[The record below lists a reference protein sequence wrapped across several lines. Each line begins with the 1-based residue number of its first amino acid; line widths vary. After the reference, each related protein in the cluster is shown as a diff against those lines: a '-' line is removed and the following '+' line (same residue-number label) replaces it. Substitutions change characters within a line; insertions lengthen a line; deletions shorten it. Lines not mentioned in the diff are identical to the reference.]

1 MSDTAQV
8 NETQQVTETP
18 QVNETT
24 DEVDEI
30 LEQGLEVVAK
40 RMSVEEFKRDVST
53 RYVNLL
59 KIILKHIKDIEVDR
73 EKHLRKYEKNMNN
86 FVNTNDY
93 GAIFHYFVVKNL
105 HIMEDLVNKNIDLFL
120 SQKPYLMTGKKK
132 NVKKENGNST
142 YLFPGNMLRYVLSS
156 LKSPPKGHRVSR
168 NLEINNI
175 FDEYVSIFRSMG
187 EYLDELRTHVDG
199 SLKNSKRYSRYLVV
213 LDNYSEILDGYQ
225 KLEDE
230 GVSTDEE
237 GENDD
242 VDEEEG
248 GSSIFDSLLG
258 GSGMGGMLENSSI
271 FKLAKELQED
281 LKDEFTEEDMEGLN
295 DPSKVMSSMG
305 NMLQGNG
312 MDGKLG
318 ATIGKVMG
326 KLGEKM
332 ADGSIKKDALQKDVE
347 MLTKSMGGLSKMF
360 GGNLGNLAG
369 LFGGK

>member
-8 NETQQVTETP
+8 NTTP
-18 QVNETT
+18 N
-24 DEVDEI
+24 DEDGKLEDI
-30 LEQGLEVVAK
+30 LEQGLEVVEK
-40 RMSVEEFKRDVST
+40 RMSFEELKRDIST
-53 RYVNLL
+53 RYINLL
-59 KIILKHIKDIEVDR
+59 KIILKHIKDTDVDK

-93 GAIFHYFVVKNL
+93 GAIFHYFIVKNL

-132 NVKKENGNST
+132 KVKKENSNST

-156 LKSPPKGHRVSR
+156 LKSPPKGKRVSR

-175 FDEYVSIFRSMG
+175 FDEYVIIFRSMND
-187 EYLDELRTHVDG
+187 YLDELRTYVED
-199 SLKNSKRYSRYLVV
+199 SFKNSKRYSRYLVV
-213 LDNYSEILDGYQ
+213 LDNYNEILDGYQ
-225 KLEDE
+225 ELEDK

-242 VDEEEG
+242 VEEG
-248 GSSIFDSLLG
+248 DEGGSIFDSLLG
-258 GSGMGGMLENSSI
+258 SSGMSGMLENSSI
-271 FKLAKELQED
+271 FKLAKELQDD
-281 LKDEFTEEDMEGLN
+281 LKDEFTAEDMEGLN
-295 DPSKVMSSMG
+295 DPSKVMASMG

-312 MDGKLG
+312 MDSKLG

-326 KLGEKM
+326 KLGQKM
-332 ADGSIKKDALQKDVE
+332 ADGSIKKEALQKDVE

-360 GGNLGNLAG
+360 GGNLGNIAG